1 MTGMAAV
8 AAIVSALDL
17 PARARVDARVPKKM
31 LVEQGAPTTADKRA
45 IQDGIDEMQWLAAL
59 KPNTIAIPA
68 FSDEIHDYSEIAVI
82 AAAFRLDARAARL
95 TELIHRAIPYPVL
108 LITTGP
114 GGVAVSVAP
123 KRAAQNEGDKVVVER
138 VVVAGDID
146 PNAPPAAERA
156 FLDSLALERQPARDL
171 STVYDGWLARI
182 EALVAARLS
191 GRYEVKDESG
201 LIDRRRTALEEHARL
216 AREAAQL
223 RAQAARAKQI
233 SQRVDRGLVAA
244 PAVGRLRGEDE
255 GALIDRRP
263 HGRLKNM
270 RGLPGKLAPLRT
282 QAVKGKTD

>member
-1 MTGMAAV
+1 MTELTAIAV
-8 AAIVSALDL
+8 IIDALDF
-17 PARARVDARVPKKM
+17 PPGARVDARVPKKM

-45 IQDGIDEMQWLAAL
+45 IQDGIEEMQWLASL
-59 KPNTIAIPA
+59 KPTTIAIPA
-68 FSDEIHDYSEIAVI
+68 FTDEIHDYSEIAFI
-82 AAAFRLDARAARL
+82 ATIFRPEAKAVRL

-108 LITTGP
+108 LITAGP
-114 GGVAVSVAP
+114 GGVGISVAP

-156 FLDSLALERQPARDL
+156 FLDSLALARQPARDL

-201 LIDRRRTALEEHARL
+201 LVDRRRVALEEHARL
-216 AREAAQL
+216 AREATQL

-233 SQRVDRGLVAA
+233 SQRVDLNQKIKAIETA
-244 PAVGRLRGEDE
+244 
-255 GALIDRRP
+255 IDRNKQLML
-263 HGRLKNM
+263 GD
-270 RGLPGKLAPLRT
+270 GA
-282 QAVKGKTD
+282 

>member
-1 MTGMAAV
+1 MTGMAAA
-8 AAIVSALDL
+8 AAIISALDL
-17 PARARVDARVPKKM
+17 PARARVDSRVPKKM
-31 LVEQGAPTTADKRA
+31 LVEQGAPTIADKRA

-68 FSDEIHDYSEIAVI
+68 FSDEFHDYSEIAVI
-82 AAAFRLDARAARL
+82 AAVFRLDARAARL

-156 FLDSLALERQPARDL
+156 FLDSLALARQPARDL

-182 EALVAARLS
+182 EALIAARLS

-216 AREAAQL
+216 AREATQL

-233 SQRVDRGLVAA
+233 SQRVDLNQKIKAIETA
-244 PAVGRLRGEDE
+244 
-255 GALIDRRP
+255 IDRNKQLML
-263 HGRLKNM
+263 GD
-270 RGLPGKLAPLRT
+270 GA
-282 QAVKGKTD
+282 